1 MKIKPGDKVR
11 LTGTSWPPEMS
22 GPLHWGSIQEVESV
36 AEDGD
41 LQFAGCYGGHWFV
54 ECESFKVELIEE
66 QKMTENYVGALVE
79 VEIDPEYTVRL
90 RVAKQDRDWLSS
102 STPRT
107 VGTEGRK
114 VTVIEPAPI
123 PEPLN
128 GEVWRSS
135 SDPSYTFTW
144 DDLNAVWRSSLSSH
158 AYTAHPL
165 KMGYIKIAEGVA

>member
-1 MKIKPGDKVR
+1 
-11 LTGTSWPPEMS
+11 
-22 GPLHWGSIQEVESV
+22 
-36 AEDGD
+36 
-41 LQFAGCYGGHWFV
+41 
-54 ECESFKVELIEE
+54 
-66 QKMTENYVGALVE
+66 MTENYVGALVE

-114 VTVIEPAPI
+114 VTVIEPAPL

-144 DDLNAVWRSSLSSH
+144 DDLNAVWRSSHSSH
-158 AYTAHPL
+158 AYTAHPS
-165 KMGYIKIAEGVA
+165 KMGYLKIAEGVA

>member
-1 MKIKPGDKVR
+1 
-11 LTGTSWPPEMS
+11 
-22 GPLHWGSIQEVESV
+22 
-36 AEDGD
+36 
-41 LQFAGCYGGHWFV
+41 
-54 ECESFKVELIEE
+54 
-66 QKMTENYVGALVE
+66 MTENYVGALVE

-123 PEPLN
+123 PEPMN
-128 GEVWRSS
+128 GEVWRSR

-144 DDLNAVWRSSLSSH
+144 DDPYAVWRSSHSSH

-165 KMGYIKIAEGVA
+165 KMGYVKIAEGVA